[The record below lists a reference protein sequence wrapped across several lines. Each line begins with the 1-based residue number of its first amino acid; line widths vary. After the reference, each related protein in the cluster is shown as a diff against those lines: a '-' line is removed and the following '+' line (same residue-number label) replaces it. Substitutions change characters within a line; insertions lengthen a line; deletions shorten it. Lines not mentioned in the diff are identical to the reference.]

1 MMLSEIIGI
10 VAILAFI
17 TLLIL
22 KECMRAFYGSLGG
35 VRMRT
40 LDIAILLL
48 GAVSAVMIGMRFMS
62 ML

>member
-1 MMLSEIIGI
+1 MMLPESVGI

-17 TLLIL
+17 ALLVL
-22 KECMRAFYGSLGG
+22 KECMRAFYGSLRG

-40 LDIAILLL
+40 LDIAIVLL
-48 GAVSAVMIGMRFMS
+48 GAVSGLVLATHFMS